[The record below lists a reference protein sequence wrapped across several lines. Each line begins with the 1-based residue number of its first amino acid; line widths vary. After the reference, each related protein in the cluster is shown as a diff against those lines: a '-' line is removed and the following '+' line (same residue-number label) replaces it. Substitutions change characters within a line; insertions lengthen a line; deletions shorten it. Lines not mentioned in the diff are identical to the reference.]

1 MVRSVSYR
9 VVTSKSYDPTNSR
22 SVDLS
27 VYLTTHDSEY
37 ASLFIVKTT
46 CFSLTFSFLAFSTR
60 SYSFI
65 SSFLVFIKRVYF

>member
-9 VVTSKSYDPTNSR
+9 VVTFKSYDLTNSR

-27 VYLTTHDSEY
+27 VYLTT
-37 ASLFIVKTT
+37 ANMLPLFIAKTT

-60 SYSFI
+60 SYYSFI
-65 SSFLVFIKRVYF
+65 SSSLVFIKRVYF

>member
-9 VVTSKSYDPTNSR
+9 VVTFKSYDPTNPR

-27 VYLTTHDSEY
+27 VYLTT
-37 ASLFIVKTT
+37 ANMLPLFIVKTI

-65 SSFLVFIKRVYF
+65 SSFLVFITRVYF